1 MAKKN
6 NLIIEIDGD
15 SKKLEKAAKKSG
27 KRVKDVAKGMKDDI
41 KDVGK
46 TTEKT
51 SDKAKTAISS
61 VADKA
66 KTAGKVIGAGFVA
79 AGGAIGTVSV
89 MAFNAGKSFESA
101 FAGVKKTVEATDE
114 QLSNLE
120 QGIRNL
126 SLEMPT
132 TADEIAGVAEAAGQL
147 GIKTDN
153 ILEFSKTMVML
164 GDSTNLSAVEAATSL
179 ARLSNIMQTPQ
190 DKFDEMGST
199 IVALGN
205 NLATTE
211 AEIVEMAMRLAG
223 AGKQVGMT
231 EAQVLSFAGALSSVG
246 IDAEAGGTAFSKV
259 FSEMSLATQRGGR
272 DLQNFASVAGMSTA
286 EFSKAFKENSSSAV
300 AEFIKG
306 LGRIQSEGGS
316 AIAVLDEMG
325 ITEIRMRDALLR
337 ASGAS
342 EVFDNAL
349 KIGSEAWNENIALVN
364 EATQRYKTVDS
375 QLAILK
381 NRLTDIGISVYQS
394 NSEAISGTLGLL
406 SDYTFQL
413 NEAFENGGFS
423 ALLEKGGAIIGDLAV
438 KIAENL
444 PQLIEVAQQIID
456 AFIGAINENINTIS
470 LAATDILITFGDT
483 ILQNI
488 PMLIQTALTLILTL
502 AQGITQA
509 LPDLIPAIVDAILII
524 VNTFLD
530 NIDMIIDV
538 ALDLILALADGLIKA
553 LPKLIEKIPE
563 IVIKLS
569 DAIVRNAPK
578 LTNAALQ
585 LIVTLGTGL
594 IKAIPTLLQNIPK
607 IITAVM
613 KAFKTGSESMRAVG
627 KNIVEGLWK
636 GIINAKDW
644 LLNKIKSFAHT
655 ITQGIKD
662 FFGIHSPS
670 KVMRD
675 EVGKMIALGIAEG
688 IEDNRTEVEKVLD
701 ELNQNLLDSEILYNK
716 ESERLKNS
724 KNESDKKYL
733 EKLKDTAE
741 TERKIYDARQKDIK
755 SAQKEIVDQYKK
767 MAEEVFDTIEEVEK
781 AQESMAKKLKGYG
794 ALYTKKDREIGIE
807 YTFDEKKGVLTGKKQ
822 FEEVYELNDL
832 SKQTA
837 DLNKFSDNLTNLKEI
852 KKMPKEFFNVMR
864 DMGVDEGIK
873 FTNALLEL
881 SDADFDSYIAQWT
894 EKQSASE
901 DISKILYRDEAEEA
915 ISAVTD
921 KMSEFNSK
929 FEENGE
935 ENAKSWGEGFIEK
948 MKEIMPDIT
957 DRINA
962 AFSSIVLTSGRMAAV
977 SGNTTY
983 TANYYIQPSRGE
995 STHQQIKAVNDAQ
1008 SYNKMRGG
1016 Y

>member
-15 SKKLEKAAKKSG
+15 SKKLEKALS
-27 KRVKDVAKGMKDDI
+27 
-41 KDVGK
+41 
-46 TTEKT
+46 
-51 SDKAKTAISS
+51 KAGNA
-61 VADKA
+61 A

-79 AGGAIGTVSV
+79 AGAAIGAIGTK
-89 MAFNAGKSFESA
+89 A
-101 FAGVKKTVEATDE
+101 VKAYADFE
-114 QLSNLE
+114 QLVGGVDTLFKDSSAKV
-120 QGIRNL
+120 QKY
-126 SLEMPT
+126 
-132 TADEIAGVAEAAGQL
+132 ADDAYMAAGLSANQYMDTITSFSASL
-147 GIKTDN
+147 LQSLGNDTEKAAEYGNQAVIDMSDNANKMGTDMQSIQNAYQGFAKQNYTMLDNLKLGYGGTKEEMQRLLQDAEKLSGIKYD
-153 ILEFSKTMVML
+153 IS
-164 GDSTNLSAVEAATSL
+164 
-179 ARLSNIMQTPQ
+179 
-190 DKFDEMGST
+190 
-199 IVALGN
+199 
-205 NLATTE
+205 
-211 AEIVEMAMRLAG
+211 
-223 AGKQVGMT
+223 
-231 EAQVLSFAGALSSVG
+231 SFAD
-246 IDAEAGGTAFSKV
+246 I
-259 FSEMSLATQRGGR
+259 TQ
-272 DLQNFASVAGMSTA
+272 AIHV
-286 EFSKAFKENSSSAV
+286 
-300 AEFIKG
+300 
-306 LGRIQSEGGS
+306 IQT
-316 AIAVLDEMG
+316 EMG
-325 ITEIRMRDALLR
+325 ITGTTAKEAATTIQGSLGMVKASWENLMVGLADPNADFDKLMSQFSDSISTFASNLMPVIASVLNNLPNVIQTVGTELINQLPNVLNNLLPQIADSASRLVTALSSSL
-337 ASGAS
+337 S
-342 EVFDNAL
+342 DNAPML
-349 KIGSEAWNENIALVN
+349 GS
-364 EATQRYKTVDS
+364 T
-375 QLAILK
+375 
-381 NRLTDIGISVYQS
+381 
-394 NSEAISGTLGLL
+394 
-406 SDYTFQL
+406 
-413 NEAFENGGFS
+413 
-423 ALLEKGGAIIGDLAV
+423 
-438 KIAENL
+438 
-444 PQLIEVAQQIID
+444 
-456 AFIGAINENINTIS
+456 
-470 LAATDILITFGDT
+470 ATDILITLADT

-488 PMLIQTALTLILTL
+488 PTFIQVGINILKAIIGGMNEQLPGITSIIEAIGIIFAGIKIGTTIQSIVAGFQSAQLSLALFSASTQGANLAEATLNGTLTLTETIVGLLT
-502 AQGITQA
+502 G
-509 LPDLIPAIVDAILII
+509 
-524 VNTFLD
+524 
-530 NIDMIIDV
+530 
-538 ALDLILALADGLIKA
+538 K
-553 LPKLIEKIPE
+553 
-563 IVIKLS
+563 IKLAEVAQLAMAKAQTVLNAVMS
-569 DAIVRNAPK
+569 ANPIALVVVAIAGLVTAFVVLWNKSEAFRNFW
-578 LTNAALQ
+578 
-585 LIVTLGTGL
+585 TGL
-594 IKAIPTLLQNIPK
+594 WDGIKKAVSAAIDFVKNNWKDIILFITNPIAGAIKLLYNLNPK
-607 IITAVM
+607 FRAWVDNLISQV
-613 KAFKTGSESMRAVG
+613 KAWFGNMVSVG

-636 GIINAKDW
+636 GIINTKDW

-921 KMSEFNSK
+921 KMSDFNAK

-962 AFSSIVLTSGRMAAV
+962 AFSSIVLPSRRTAAV
-977 SGNTTY
+977 SGNTSY

>member
-15 SKKLEKAAKKSG
+15 SKKLEKALS
-27 KRVKDVAKGMKDDI
+27 
-41 KDVGK
+41 
-46 TTEKT
+46 
-51 SDKAKTAISS
+51 KAGSA
-61 VADKA
+61 A

-79 AGGAIGTVSV
+79 AGAAVGAIGTQ
-89 MAFNAGKSFESA
+89 A
-101 FAGVKKTVEATDE
+101 VKAYADFE
-114 QLSNLE
+114 QLVGGVDTLFKDSSAKV
-120 QGIRNL
+120 QKY
-126 SLEMPT
+126 
-132 TADEIAGVAEAAGQL
+132 ADDAYMAAGLSANQYMDTITSFSASL
-147 GIKTDN
+147 LQSLGNDTEKAAEYGNQAVIDMSDNANKMGTDMQSIQNAYQGFAKQNYTMLDNLKLGYGGTKEEMQRLLQDAEKLSGIKYD
-153 ILEFSKTMVML
+153 IS
-164 GDSTNLSAVEAATSL
+164 
-179 ARLSNIMQTPQ
+179 
-190 DKFDEMGST
+190 
-199 IVALGN
+199 
-205 NLATTE
+205 
-211 AEIVEMAMRLAG
+211 
-223 AGKQVGMT
+223 
-231 EAQVLSFAGALSSVG
+231 SFAD
-246 IDAEAGGTAFSKV
+246 I
-259 FSEMSLATQRGGR
+259 TQ
-272 DLQNFASVAGMSTA
+272 AIHV
-286 EFSKAFKENSSSAV
+286 
-300 AEFIKG
+300 
-306 LGRIQSEGGS
+306 IQT
-316 AIAVLDEMG
+316 EMG
-325 ITEIRMRDALLR
+325 ITGTTAEEAATTIQGSLGMVKASWENLMVGLADPNADFDKLMSQFSDSISTFASNLMPVIASVLNNLPNVIQTVGTELINQLPNVLNNLLPQIADSASRLVTALSSSL
-337 ASGAS
+337 S
-342 EVFDNAL
+342 DNAPML
-349 KIGSEAWNENIALVN
+349 GS
-364 EATQRYKTVDS
+364 T
-375 QLAILK
+375 
-381 NRLTDIGISVYQS
+381 
-394 NSEAISGTLGLL
+394 
-406 SDYTFQL
+406 
-413 NEAFENGGFS
+413 
-423 ALLEKGGAIIGDLAV
+423 
-438 KIAENL
+438 
-444 PQLIEVAQQIID
+444 
-456 AFIGAINENINTIS
+456 
-470 LAATDILITFGDT
+470 ATDILITLADT

-488 PMLIQTALTLILTL
+488 PTFIQVGINILKAIIGGMNEQLPGITSIIEAIGIIFAGIKIGTTIQSIVAGFQSAQLSLALFSASTQGANLAEATLNGTLTLTETIVGLLT
-502 AQGITQA
+502 G
-509 LPDLIPAIVDAILII
+509 
-524 VNTFLD
+524 
-530 NIDMIIDV
+530 
-538 ALDLILALADGLIKA
+538 K
-553 LPKLIEKIPE
+553 
-563 IVIKLS
+563 IKLAEVAQLAMAKAQTVLNAVMS
-569 DAIVRNAPK
+569 ANPIALVVVAIAGLVTAFVVLWNKSEAFRNFW
-578 LTNAALQ
+578 
-585 LIVTLGTGL
+585 TGL
-594 IKAIPTLLQNIPK
+594 WDGIKKAVSAAIDFVKNNWKDIILFITNPIAGAIKLLYNLNPK
-607 IITAVM
+607 FRAWVDNLISQV
-613 KAFKTGSESMRAVG
+613 KAWFGNMVSVG

-733 EKLKDTAE
+733 EKLQDTAE

-921 KMSEFNSK
+921 KMSDFNAK

-962 AFSSIVLTSGRMAAV
+962 AFSSIVLTSGRMAAA
-977 SGNTTY
+977 GNTTY

>member
-15 SKKLEKAAKKSG
+15 IKKLEKALS
-27 KRVKDVAKGMKDDI
+27 
-41 KDVGK
+41 
-46 TTEKT
+46 
-51 SDKAKTAISS
+51 KAGNA
-61 VADKA
+61 A

-79 AGGAIGTVSV
+79 AGAAIGVIGTK
-89 MAFNAGKSFESA
+89 A
-101 FAGVKKTVEATDE
+101 VKAYADFE
-114 QLSNLE
+114 QLVGGVDTLFKDSSAKV
-120 QGIRNL
+120 QKY
-126 SLEMPT
+126 
-132 TADEIAGVAEAAGQL
+132 ADDAYMAAGLSANQYMDTITSFSASL
-147 GIKTDN
+147 LQSLGNDTEKAAEYGNQAVIDMSDNANKMGTDMQSIQNAYQGFAKQNYTMLDNLKLGYGGTKEEMQRLLRDAEKISGIKYD
-153 ILEFSKTMVML
+153 IS
-164 GDSTNLSAVEAATSL
+164 
-179 ARLSNIMQTPQ
+179 
-190 DKFDEMGST
+190 
-199 IVALGN
+199 
-205 NLATTE
+205 
-211 AEIVEMAMRLAG
+211 
-223 AGKQVGMT
+223 
-231 EAQVLSFAGALSSVG
+231 SFAD
-246 IDAEAGGTAFSKV
+246 I
-259 FSEMSLATQRGGR
+259 TQ
-272 DLQNFASVAGMSTA
+272 AIHV
-286 EFSKAFKENSSSAV
+286 
-300 AEFIKG
+300 
-306 LGRIQSEGGS
+306 IQT
-316 AIAVLDEMG
+316 EMG
-325 ITEIRMRDALLR
+325 ITGTTAEEAATTIQGSLGMVK
-337 ASGAS
+337 ASWENLMVGLADPNAD
-342 EVFDNAL
+342 FDKLFDDFL
-349 KIGSEAWNENIALVN
+349 K
-364 EATQRYKTVDS
+364 
-375 QLAILK
+375 
-381 NRLTDIGISVYQS
+381 SV
-394 NSEAISGTLGLL
+394 ETLGDNL
-406 SDYTFQL
+406 SPVIERVL
-413 NEAFENGGFS
+413 NSMSETIKKKAP
-423 ALLEKGGAIIGDLAV
+423 L
-438 KIAENL
+438 IA
-444 PQLIEVAQQIID
+444 
-456 AFIGAINENINTIS
+456 
-470 LAATDILITFGDT
+470 
-483 ILQNI
+483 
-488 PMLIQTALTLILTL
+488 
-502 AQGITQA
+502 
-509 LPDLIPAIVDAILII
+509 
-524 VNTFLD
+524 
-530 NIDMIIDV
+530 
-538 ALDLILALADGLIKA
+538 
-553 LPKLIEKIPE
+553 EKIPE
-563 IVIKLS
+563 MTEKILPGLLDAAAELAFSLAETAPETFQKVVDAIGDVLDGIGGKLSEKFPALKGIFENLTPIVTGLAVAFVTLKTASAISGAVSALTTAWTAYKTANEGATIAQWALNAAMNANPVGIVTALIAGLVTAFVVLWNKSEAFRNFWTGLWDGIKKAVSAAIDFVKNNWKDIILFITNPIAGAIKLLY
-569 DAIVRNAPK
+569 NLNPK
-578 LTNAALQ
+578 FRAWVDN
-585 LIVTLGTGL
+585 LISQV
-594 IKAIPTLLQNIPK
+594 KAWFGNM
-607 IITAVM
+607 V
-613 KAFKTGSESMRAVG
+613 SVG

-794 ALYTKKDREIGIE
+794 ALYTKKDREIGIK

-921 KMSEFNSK
+921 KMSDFNAK

-962 AFSSIVLTSGRMAAV
+962 AFSSIVLPSRRAAAV
-977 SGNTTY
+977 SGNTSY

-995 STHQQIKAVNDAQ
+995 STHQQIKAINDAQ

>member
-15 SKKLEKAAKKSG
+15 IKKLEKALS
-27 KRVKDVAKGMKDDI
+27 
-41 KDVGK
+41 
-46 TTEKT
+46 
-51 SDKAKTAISS
+51 KAGN
-61 VADKA
+61 VA

-79 AGGAIGTVSV
+79 AGTAVGAIGTQ
-89 MAFNAGKSFESA
+89 A
-101 FAGVKKTVEATDE
+101 VKAYADFE
-114 QLSNLE
+114 QLVGGVDTLFKDSSATV
-120 QGIRNL
+120 QKY
-126 SLEMPT
+126 
-132 TADEIAGVAEAAGQL
+132 ADDAYMAAGLSANQYMDTITSFSASL
-147 GIKTDN
+147 LQSLGNDTEKAAEYGNQAVIDMSDNANKMGTDMQSIQNAYQGFAKQNYTMLDNLKLGYGGTKEEMQRLLQDAEKLSGIKYD
-153 ILEFSKTMVML
+153 IS
-164 GDSTNLSAVEAATSL
+164 
-179 ARLSNIMQTPQ
+179 
-190 DKFDEMGST
+190 
-199 IVALGN
+199 
-205 NLATTE
+205 
-211 AEIVEMAMRLAG
+211 
-223 AGKQVGMT
+223 
-231 EAQVLSFAGALSSVG
+231 SFAD
-246 IDAEAGGTAFSKV
+246 I
-259 FSEMSLATQRGGR
+259 TQ
-272 DLQNFASVAGMSTA
+272 AIHV
-286 EFSKAFKENSSSAV
+286 
-300 AEFIKG
+300 
-306 LGRIQSEGGS
+306 IQT
-316 AIAVLDEMG
+316 EMG
-325 ITEIRMRDALLR
+325 ITGTTAEEAATTIQGSLGMVKASWENLMVGLADPNADFDKLFDDFLKSVDTFSNNLSPVIERVLNSMSETIKEKAPLIADKIPEMTEKILPGLLDAAAELAFSL
-337 ASGAS
+337 AESAPETFQKVVDAIGDVLDGIGDKLS
-342 EVFDNAL
+342 EKFPAL
-349 KIGSEAWNENIALVN
+349 KGIFENLTPIVAGLV
-364 EATQRYKTVDS
+364 AAFVSLKTAS
-375 QLAILK
+375 
-381 NRLTDIGISVYQS
+381 
-394 NSEAISGTLGLL
+394 AISGAVSALTTAWTAYKSANEGATIAQWALNAAMNANPVGIVIALIAGLVAAFVVL
-406 SDYTFQL
+406 WNKS
-413 NEAFENGGFS
+413 EAFRNFWIGLWDGIKKAVS
-423 ALLEKGGAIIGDLAV
+423 AAIDFVKNNWKDIILFITNPIAGAIKLLYNLNPKFRAWVDNLISQV
-438 KIAENL
+438 KAW
-444 PQLIEVAQQIID
+444 
-456 AFIGAINENINTIS
+456 
-470 LAATDILITFGDT
+470 FG
-483 ILQNI
+483 N
-488 PMLIQTALTLILTL
+488 M
-502 AQGITQA
+502 
-509 LPDLIPAIVDAILII
+509 V
-524 VNTFLD
+524 
-530 NIDMIIDV
+530 
-538 ALDLILALADGLIKA
+538 
-553 LPKLIEKIPE
+553 
-563 IVIKLS
+563 S
-569 DAIVRNAPK
+569 
-578 LTNAALQ
+578 
-585 LIVTLGTGL
+585 
-594 IKAIPTLLQNIPK
+594 
-607 IITAVM
+607 
-613 KAFKTGSESMRAVG
+613 VG

-670 KVMRD
+670 RVMRD
-675 EVGKMIALGIAEG
+675 EVGKMIALGIAKG

-755 SAQKEIVDQYKK
+755 NAQKEIVDQYKE
-767 MAEEVFDTIEEVEK
+767 MAEEVFDTVEEVEK
-781 AQESMAKKLKGYG
+781 AQESMAKKLKDYG
-794 ALYTKKDREIGIE
+794 ALYTKKDKEIGIE

-837 DLNKFSDNLTNLKEI
+837 ELNKFSDNLTHLKEI
-852 KKMPKEFFNVMR
+852 KNMPKEFFNIMR

-881 SDADFDSYIAQWT
+881 SDADFDSYIAQWK

-915 ISAVTD
+915 INVASD

-995 STHQQIKAVNDAQ
+995 STHQQLKAINNAQ

>member
-15 SKKLEKAAKKSG
+15 SKKLEKALS
-27 KRVKDVAKGMKDDI
+27 
-41 KDVGK
+41 
-46 TTEKT
+46 
-51 SDKAKTAISS
+51 KAGNA
-61 VADKA
+61 A

-79 AGGAIGTVSV
+79 AGAAIGAIGTK
-89 MAFNAGKSFESA
+89 A
-101 FAGVKKTVEATDE
+101 VKAYADFE
-114 QLSNLE
+114 QLVGGVDTLFKDSSAKV
-120 QGIRNL
+120 QKY
-126 SLEMPT
+126 
-132 TADEIAGVAEAAGQL
+132 ADDAYMAAGLSANQYMDTITSFSASL
-147 GIKTDN
+147 LQSLGNDTEKAAEYGNQAVIDMSDNANKMGTDMQSIQNAYQGFAKQNYTMLDNLKLGYGGTKEEMQRLLQDAEKLSGIKYD
-153 ILEFSKTMVML
+153 IS
-164 GDSTNLSAVEAATSL
+164 
-179 ARLSNIMQTPQ
+179 
-190 DKFDEMGST
+190 
-199 IVALGN
+199 
-205 NLATTE
+205 
-211 AEIVEMAMRLAG
+211 
-223 AGKQVGMT
+223 
-231 EAQVLSFAGALSSVG
+231 SFAD
-246 IDAEAGGTAFSKV
+246 I
-259 FSEMSLATQRGGR
+259 TQ
-272 DLQNFASVAGMSTA
+272 AIHV
-286 EFSKAFKENSSSAV
+286 
-300 AEFIKG
+300 
-306 LGRIQSEGGS
+306 IQT
-316 AIAVLDEMG
+316 EMG
-325 ITEIRMRDALLR
+325 ITGTTAKEAATTIQGSLGMVKASWENLMVGLADPNADFDKLMSQFSDSISTFASNLMPVIASVLNNLPNVIQTVGTELINQLPNVLNNLLPQIADSASRLVTALSSSL
-337 ASGAS
+337 S
-342 EVFDNAL
+342 DNAPML
-349 KIGSEAWNENIALVN
+349 GS
-364 EATQRYKTVDS
+364 T
-375 QLAILK
+375 
-381 NRLTDIGISVYQS
+381 
-394 NSEAISGTLGLL
+394 
-406 SDYTFQL
+406 
-413 NEAFENGGFS
+413 
-423 ALLEKGGAIIGDLAV
+423 
-438 KIAENL
+438 
-444 PQLIEVAQQIID
+444 
-456 AFIGAINENINTIS
+456 
-470 LAATDILITFGDT
+470 ATDILITFSNT
-483 ILQNI
+483 ILQNT

-509 LPDLIPAIVDAILII
+509 LPDLIPAIVDAVII
-524 VNTFLD
+524 IIDTFLD

-881 SDADFDSYIAQWT
+881 SDADFDSYIAQWK

-921 KMSEFNSK
+921 KMSDFNAK

-962 AFSSIVLTSGRMAAV
+962 AFSSIVLPSRRTAAV
-977 SGNTTY
+977 SGNTSY